1 MCGFLFLY
9 NFVIMRFILA
19 ATVLALALSSCSSSN
34 SFPFGMYSKYQLRKG
49 EVHHFPIPQEKV
61 DEYEACCWMD
71 EQNIFLNRTLTYGA
85 GSHRIFIGAGELTS
99 RGDFNRAQAEM
110 PQYEVIEQKRFT
122 GKKVSYE
129 AHRVFKDPYYLVR
142 VNYDEPK
149 SGLFML
155 VDHVF
160 SDEALSKAYYDS
172 IETTL
177 EDYLLVK

>member
-1 MCGFLFLY
+1 MRI
-9 NFVIMRFILA
+9 FVATVAILA
-19 ATVLALALSSCSSSN
+19 TFASCSSSN

-49 EVHHFPIPQEKV
+49 EVNHFPIPQEKV

-71 EQNIFLNRTLTYGA
+71 DQNIFLNRTLTYGA
-85 GSHRIFIGAGELTS
+85 GSHRVFIGAGEITS

-110 PQYEVIEQKRFT
+110 TAYEVIEQKRFA
-122 GKKVSYE
+122 GKKVGYE
-129 AHRVFKDPYYLVR
+129 AHRVYREPYHLVR

-160 SDEALSKAYYDS
+160 TDEQLCKDYYDA
-172 IETTL
+172 IESTI
-177 EDYLLVK
+177 ENYLLVK

>member
-1 MCGFLFLY
+1 
-9 NFVIMRFILA
+9 MRFSF
-19 ATVLALALSSCSSSN
+19 VLLIAVVVFASCGSSN
-34 SFPFGMYSKYQLRKG
+34 SFPFGMYSKYQLRSG

-71 EQNIFLNRTLTYGA
+71 DQNIFLNRTLTYGA
-85 GSHRIFIGAGELTS
+85 GSHRVFIGAGEITS

-110 PQYEVIEQKRFT
+110 EQYEVIEQKRFA
-122 GKKVSYE
+122 GKKVGYE
-129 AHRVFKDPYYLVR
+129 AHRVVRAPYFIVR

-160 SDEALSKAYYDS
+160 TDEAICKAYYDN
-172 IETTL
+172 IESTI
-177 EDYLLVK
+177 ENYLLVK